1 MNKVSTPTSP
11 PAFSATSPP
20 STGAVY
26 RVYRELSAS
35 VVESSER
42 ESAVGE
48 APAERLPHNAA
59 GRAEL
64 LRRVQEQ
71 GNPPL
76 QDRFADSKAPVDKYR
91 KTSDNA
97 SAMGLLYEYLKTE
110 LGVSES
116 LVPELAADIHAFAL
130 KRVAGEVTGRAA
142 PVAAPAPFAEALEA
156 MTLKERRAALD
167 QHYAA
172 VKKNTWTKARGDE
185 GATPEKFLA
194 WLDVVFPDRR
204 EVGMVLSDL
213 KYLDAPA
220 YFKVMNWSDKNS
232 KIEKTVID
240 SFGLPTKKIKYD
252 PERDADAPKSLNEI
266 VERITR
272 GEGTFKNLHRSY
284 ARARYHAPTP

>member
-26 RVYRELSAS
+26 RVYRELAAS

-64 LRRVQEQ
+64 LRRIQEQ

-76 QDRFADSKAPVDKYR
+76 EDRFTDSEAPVDKNR

-97 SAMGLLYEYLKTE
+97 LAMGLLHEYLKT
-110 LGVSES
+110 LGVHES
-116 LVPELAADIHAFAL
+116 RLPEMAADMHAHAL
-130 KRVAGEVTGRAA
+130 RLVKGEVAGRAA
-142 PVAAPAPFAEALEA
+142 PVNRPAPFAEALEV

-167 QHYAA
+167 AHYAA
-172 VKKNTWTKARGDE
+172 VKKNTWTKARSDE
-185 GATPEKFLA
+185 RATPEKFLA
-194 WLDVVFPDRR
+194 WLDSVFPDRR
-204 EVGMVLSDL
+204 EVGVVLSDL
-213 KYLDAPA
+213 QHLDAPA
-220 YFKVMNWSDKNS
+220 YKKIFNWSRPDSGVS
-232 KIEKTVID
+232 KAVID
-240 SFGLPTKKIKYD
+240 SFGLPSKATKYD
-252 PERDADAPKSLNEI
+252 PVRDANAPKSLAEVVAR
-266 VERITR
+266 VER
-272 GEGTFKNLHRSY
+272 GEGSFRNLDRDY
-284 ARARYHAPTP
+284 KRAQYHLG